1 MTIKI
6 YERLL
11 ADNIL
16 KKQTKKNNNKK
27 RRELL
32 LVCLKLQNNLQLCT
46 NQHKC
51 NISIRK
57 ILDKIDAETARRL
70 KTKHLLL

>member
-11 ADNIL
+11 ADNI
-16 KKQTKKNNNKK
+16 KKKKK
-27 RRELL
+27 RRKLL

-46 NQHKC
+46 KQHKC
-51 NISIRK
+51 SILIGK
-57 ILDKIDAETARRL
+57 ILDKSEADTARRL